1 MLTCVSVLVAPTLQC
16 GFVSSVTSLQRSV
29 NVRGWWWNAHR
40 LILLH
45 DPVHAETKDQWAR
58 DDPAFVFIMTG
69 FLLVCQC
76 LGFRHSPAPRWSDG
90 SSSGC
95 CCCLRHCIQHFLGRR
110 VGLAVASSGATVLP
124 DRRGRSY
131 IRLVRSLRV
140 CVSARKRSSRAV
152 LQVVFEQAFAGSS
165 CPQC

>member
-1 MLTCVSVLVAPTLQC
+1 M
-16 GFVSSVTSLQRSV
+16 
-29 NVRGWWWNAHR
+29 
-40 LILLH
+40 
-45 DPVHAETKDQWAR
+45 HAETKDQWAR

-140 CVSARKRSSRAV
+140 CACQRGSGAHVLFSRWFSNKHLRVHHAHSVEQEVEWLYAFDIHCNGFFPLFV
-152 LQVVFEQAFAGSS
+152 LLYVVQVRFCDAMLLAH
-165 CPQC
+165 PTDA